1 MSSIG
6 LILKADRAV
15 EALPSDWVPQP
26 LGLRLDVLSAV
37 EKHFPSKD
45 PSLAL
50 DLKIDEEL
58 ESPNP
63 RTISVSG
70 VWGPRE
76 LSIIQS
82 LCRAL
87 GARFYDSE
95 AGGFIDLEF

>member
-1 MSSIG
+1 MSSTG
-6 LILKADRAV
+6 LIFKADRVV
-15 EALPSDWVPQP
+15 EALPTNWVPEP
-26 LGLRLDVLSAV
+26 LGLRLDVVAAV
-37 EKHFPSKD
+37 EKYFPPKD

-50 DLKIDEEL
+50 DLKIEEEL